1 MGKYYYPED
10 NMRLMLQP
18 DFRKAIEKE
27 LPYKGWKPGM
37 PLPSPSEDIGHI
49 ITDLTRTFYYISA
62 KTLDL
67 SLWNIDSVLTAV
79 GMFESSAIEE
89 LDLSTLNFNN
99 CKTIDNMFYDCQHLR
114 VLDFSNNSFPA
125 MTCCAYWISPN
136 IKILDISGW
145 KGSFV
150 EHYNS
155 GYLSLPFYAKEHP
168 EHLFVNNEEQK
179 AEIIKIYG
187 LKSNQV
193 HAINSNL

>member
-10 NMRLMLQP
+10 NMRLMLQS

-27 LPYKGWKPGM
+27 LPYEDWKPGM
-37 PLPSPSEDIGHI
+37 PLPNPSEDISHI
-49 ITDLTRTFYYISA
+49 ITNLTRTFYYIRA

-67 SLWNIDSVLTAV
+67 SLWNMGSVLTV
-79 GMFESSAIEE
+79 QGMFESSAIEE
-89 LDLSTLNFNN
+89 LDLSMLNFNN
-99 CKTIDNMFYDCQHLR
+99 CKDFDNMLYDCYHLKT
-114 VLDFSNNSFPA
+114 LDFSNNSFPA
-125 MTCCAYWISPN
+125 MGSCAYWLPSN
-136 IKILDISGW
+136 IKVLDISGW
-145 KGSFV
+145 KGPFV
-150 EHYNS
+150 KNYS
-155 GYLSLPFYAKEHP
+155 GYLSLPFYAEEHP